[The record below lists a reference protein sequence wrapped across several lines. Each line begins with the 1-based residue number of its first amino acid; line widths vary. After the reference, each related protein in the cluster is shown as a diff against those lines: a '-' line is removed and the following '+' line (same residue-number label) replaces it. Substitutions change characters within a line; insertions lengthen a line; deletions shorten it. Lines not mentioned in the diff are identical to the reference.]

1 MCRVPAA
8 FTGLSRA
15 QSLAKCAEALAAVGG
30 DCGEALEW
38 LYESLP
44 APAAAA
50 QKAGGGTPAK
60 PAAAAAAGGTPLRPG
75 GSLVPEGG
83 HDVLELVRSFTPPS
97 AVTLSMVLGWLSS

>member
-15 QSLAKCAEALAAVGG
+15 QALAKCAEALAAVGG

-44 APAAAA
+44 APAATARA
-50 QKAGGGTPAK
+50 GGTPAK
-60 PAAAAAAGGTPLRPG
+60 PAAGVGGTPLRPG

-83 HDVLELVRSFTPPS
+83 HDVLELVRSVTPPS
-97 AVTLSMVLGWLSS
+97 AVALSIVLKVL

>member
-1 MCRVPAA
+1 MRRVPAA

-15 QSLAKCAEALAAVGG
+15 QSLAKCGEALAAVGG

-44 APAAAA
+44 ASAATA
-50 QKAGGGTPAK
+50 QKAGGTPAK
-60 PAAAAAAGGTPLRPG
+60 PAGAAVAGGTPLRPG

-83 HDVLELVRSFTPPS
+83 HDVLELVRSSTPLC
-97 AVTLSMVLGWLSS
+97 AVVLCS